1 MASEGKCVAELL
13 SKKEVKAKR
22 YWTRIDHATKS
33 QWFDRLNLATWSQ
46 VLDQESLQQTSPEK
60 CSQGRQTRLSVVC
73 VARLSIQSK
82 TALVEEMD
90 NAVDDRPSI
99 VVVVAERR
107 EKEGKWGSIEERDA
121 FVYEIL
127 LYR

>member
-1 MASEGKCVAELL
+1 
-13 SKKEVKAKR
+13 
-22 YWTRIDHATKS
+22 
-33 QWFDRLNLATWSQ
+33 
-46 VLDQESLQQTSPEK
+46 
-60 CSQGRQTRLSVVC
+60 

-90 NAVDDRPSI
+90 NVVDARPSI

-121 FVYEIL
+121 FVGEIL